1 MFAWKPRCS
10 SDKKWWKVGNL
21 FVKNCGPFLV
31 SDNLFHGGHFL
42 LEKFTKKSNFTHDVC
57 KINLNQFVKL

>member
-21 FVKNCGPFLV
+21 FVEDCGPFLV
-31 SDNLFHGGHFL
+31 SDNLFHGGHLFSFG
-42 LEKFTKKSNFTHDVC
+42 KIYKKCV
-57 KINLNQFVKL
+57 